1 MSGMKIYNPY
11 LSESMFFKPEQMY
24 GENRKVFKDI
34 PYIDKG
40 KIYFLAVRNRVRIIP
55 GSVELLDTAKIKF
68 EILIDGANSKV
79 IEVDTAPLF
88 IDFGNKIREV
98 FKNSS
103 YLQEH
108 MVAVKD
114 TVDYMEKLRNNTKSS
129 PLIGVSYI
137 KDKQNK
143 KSIPLKIHT
152 PDGREGE
159 LPFTVHSILSEF
171 EIDIADFPKILYIGK
186 SEKLNNRI
194 YRHEKIQEALAVVDD
209 EDDIYLYSF
218 QFKDKRI
225 NLSMDDSNF
234 ATYKE
239 EKVNDIN
246 AEDRISLV
254 EMALINYF
262 KPKMNSDYVN
272 SDLNQSEIFKR
283 ALSKKY
289 THFVQEVDHDGGFW
303 NFGSDA
309 VSPAL
314 RHEISYD
321 VTC

>member
-11 LSESMFFKPEQMY
+11 LSDSLFFRPEQMY
-24 GENRKVFKDI
+24 GENRKVFEDI

-40 KIYFLAVRNRVRIIP
+40 NIYFLVVRNRVRIIP
-55 GSVELLDTAKIKF
+55 ESVELLNTAKIKF
-68 EILIDGANSKV
+68 EILIDGTKKKF

-88 IDFGNKIREV
+88 IDLGSKIKEV
-98 FKNSS
+98 FKDSNS
-103 YLQEH
+103 LQEH
-108 MVAVKD
+108 MVVVKD
-114 TVDYMEKLRNNTKSS
+114 TADYMAKLKNSTKNSL
-129 PLIGVSYI
+129 LIGVSYI

-143 KSIPLKIHT
+143 KSIPLKLHT
-152 PDGREGE
+152 PDGQEGE
-159 LPFTVHSILSEF
+159 LLFTIHSILSEF
-171 EIDIADFPKILYIGK
+171 EIDIGDFPKILYIGK

-218 QFKDKRI
+218 QFKDTRI
-225 NLSMDDSNF
+225 NISKDDSNF
-234 ATYKE
+234 AIFKK

-262 KPKMNSDYVN
+262 KPKMNRDYVN

-289 THFVQEVDHDGGFW
+289 NELVQEVDHDGGFW
-303 NFGSDA
+303 NFGSD
-309 VSPAL
+309 VVPPAL
-314 RHEISYD
+314 RHVIPYE

>member
-1 MSGMKIYNPY
+1 MKIYNPY

-24 GENRKVFKDI
+24 GENRKVFEDI

-55 GSVELLDTAKIKF
+55 ESVELLDTAKIKF
-68 EILIDGANSKV
+68 EILIDGANNKV
-79 IEVDTAPLF
+79 IEVDAAPLF
-88 IDFGNKIREV
+88 IDFGSKIREV
-98 FKNSS
+98 FKNSKS
-103 YLQEH
+103 LQEH

-114 TVDYMEKLRNNTKSS
+114 TADYMEKLRNSTKSS

-234 ATYKE
+234 AIHKE

-289 THFVQEVDHDGGFW
+289 THLVQEVDHDGEFW
-303 NFGSDA
+303 NFGSD
-309 VSPAL
+309 VVPPAL